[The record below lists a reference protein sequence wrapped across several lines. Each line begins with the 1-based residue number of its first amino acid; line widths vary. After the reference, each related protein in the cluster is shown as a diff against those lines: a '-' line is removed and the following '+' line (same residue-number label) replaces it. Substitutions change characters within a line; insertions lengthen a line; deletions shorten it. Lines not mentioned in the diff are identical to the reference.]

1 MRDLQRSDSP
11 GEEPGGRTPRTRRR
25 LPLRIAEILEVPA
38 PPAPTPLPG
47 HLCEQCLDAPA
58 VLVVPAPGGGDMGI
72 CAACQQAAAVAALPV
87 LTAAAGQQTLGHPIR
102 DAAAP

>member
-1 MRDLQRSDSP
+1 MSDLQRSDSP
-11 GEEPGGRTPRTRRR
+11 GEEPGARTPQTRRR
-25 LPLRIAEILEVPA
+25 LPLRMAEVREGQA

-72 CAACQQAAAVAALPV
+72 CAACQEAAAVAALPV
-87 LTAAAGQQTLGHPIR
+87 LAATAGQ
-102 DAAAP
+102 